1 MTCRLLAIVGLVAGL
16 AAGCGRKPY
25 QTLYL
30 KGPPQRVEV
39 TKHVEPATV
48 TYRATR
54 TGDLIRVMVLERA
67 PVRLERA
74 IARSTYVVEA
84 RGDWKWEWVETLAC
98 LVLVPFVPF
107 FGGADAGLLLQG
119 PEVKNQYNGSF
130 VTACPDPRRTLIGAK
145 FTGRFSTEDAFAG
158 PPEQRRYHVGLPL
171 PAEHVH
177 YRVITAEH
185 VIAME
190 GEATTSRFGEIEIP
204 HVPDDAVAVEVVHR
218 GRTQLIVLEGAT
230 AAR

>member
-1 MTCRLLAIVGLVAGL
+1 MIRRSLVIAAVLVA
-16 AAGCGRKPY
+16 CGRQPY

-39 TKHVEPATV
+39 TKRVEPATI

-54 TGDLIRVMVLERA
+54 AGDLLRLMVVERA

-98 LVLVPFVPF
+98 LVMVPIVPFL
-107 FGGADAGLLLQG
+107 GGAEAGLTLQG
-119 PEVKNQYNGSF
+119 PDVKNQFNGSF
-130 VTACPDPRRTLIGAK
+130 LTACPDPRRTLIGAK

-158 PPEQRRYHVGLPL
+158 PPQQRHYHIALPL
-171 PAEHVH
+171 PDERVR
-177 YRVITAEH
+177 YRVITAERTFL
-185 VIAME
+185 VEA
-190 GEATTSRFGEIEIP
+190 EATTSRFGEIEIANL
-204 HVPDDAVAVEVVHR
+204 PDDAVGVEVTHR
-218 GRTQLIVLEGAT
+218 GRTQLIVIDT
-230 AAR
+230 AP